1 MMENTQNVIDSAISV
16 IDDMTELFYQQKK
29 NEALAKMN
37 DVLDNILKVNDTIA
51 QINDISDEDR
61 QRLVV
66 ILGEAVKAMESKD
79 YVLLADIL
87 KYDMTDILNEYK
99 QFLQ

>member
-1 MMENTQNVIDSAISV
+1 MMENIQNVIDSAISV

-87 KYDMTDILNEYK
+87 KYDMIDILNEYK
-99 QFLQ
+99 QSL